1 MFRRESSTPPS
12 GRDAAWLAVEV
23 NGAPEVAAHAE
34 TTANGVKRVEWSPA
48 LLKARRI
55 VAALGND
62 PLADPYKVLG
72 IQVRRRLH
80 ERGWRV
86 LGVTSPG
93 RGEGKTLTAINLSVS
108 FAAEPDQTVLLVDT
122 DLRRPAIA
130 SILGLEGRPG
140 LVDHLTEEVP
150 VDRLVMNPGLG
161 RLAVLPAGRASL
173 ESAELLGSSKMAR
186 LLADEARRNPARLV
200 IVDMPPVL
208 DGADALAFAPSVDA
222 VLLVIDASRTR
233 TDHVERA
240 LQLLQ
245 GTPVLGTVLNKA

>member
-1 MFRRESSTPPS
+1 MSRQESTKSSTGLEAP
-12 GRDAAWLAVEV
+12 WLGVEV
-23 NGAPEVAAHAE
+23 NGRADRSDHIAPAS
-34 TTANGVKRVEWSPA
+34 NGAGQLEWSPSI
-48 LLKARRI
+48 LKARRV

-108 FAAEPDQTVLLVDT
+108 LAMEPDQTVLLVDA
-122 DLRRPAIA
+122 DLKRPGVAC
-130 SILGLEGRPG
+130 ILGLYGRPG
-140 LVDHLTEEVP
+140 VVDHLAEGVP
-150 VDRLVMNPGLG
+150 TDRLVVRPGLG

-186 LLADEARRNPARLV
+186 LLADEAGRDAATLV

-208 DGADALAFAPSVDA
+208 DGADALACAPSVDA
-222 VLLVIDASRTR
+222 VLLVIEAGRTR

-245 GTPVLGTVLNKA
+245 GTPVIGTVLNKA

>member
-12 GRDAAWLAVEV
+12 GQDAAWFAVEV
-23 NGAPEVAAHAE
+23 NEAPDVAARAE
-34 TTANGVKRVEWSPA
+34 TTANGGRRVEWSLA
-48 LLKARRI
+48 QLKARRI

-108 FAAEPDQTVLLVDT
+108 LAGESDQTVLLVDA
-122 DLRRPAIA
+122 DLKHPGIA
-130 SILGLEGRPG
+130 RILGLDGRPG
-140 LVDHLTEEVP
+140 VVDHLTEELP
-150 VDRLVMNPGLG
+150 VDRLVMSSGLG
-161 RLAVLPAGRASL
+161 RLAVLPAGRATS

-186 LLADEARRNPARLV
+186 LLATEARRDAAGLV

-208 DGADALAFAPSVDA
+208 DGADALACAPSVDA
-222 VLLVIDASRTR
+222 VLLVIDAGRTR

-240 LQLLQ
+240 LQLLH
-245 GTPVLGTVLNKA
+245 GTAVLGTVLNRA